1 MHAHSADALLQTA
14 LGFRAAQALLCAVE
28 LGLFSELARGPRTAR
43 QLLRALGLSERA
55 APDLL
60 DALVAMGVLDRE
72 GDDAQA
78 VYLNTRAASRYLDR
92 RSADYLGGVLEAAHP
107 EGYRRWGEL
116 GPALKGAAV
125 PLQRDTRPAVA
136 AGHPF
141 GYALDALA
149 AGLDGAAWRSLACVD
164 PAGDRLAAALGARHP
179 QLRVARVALNAPLPA
194 VDAIVLV
201 GVLGEISVDAK
212 RQWIARAH
220 AALPDDGGLIAIEPL
235 IDDARR
241 QNLHA
246 LLASLDALLAPGG
259 DGVGF
264 SGADFDRWCRAAG
277 FRETSVLALDAA
289 CSLAR
294 ARK

>member
-1 MHAHSADALLQTA
+1 MHPRSADALLQTA
-14 LGFRAAQALLCAVE
+14 LGFRAAQALLCAID
-28 LGLFSELARGPRTAR
+28 LGLFSELARGPRTLR
-43 QLLRALGLSERA
+43 QLRRALGLSERA

-78 VYLNTRAASRYLDR
+78 VYLNTRAASHYLDR
-92 RSADYLGGVLEAAHP
+92 RSPGYLGGVLEAARAQ
-107 EGYRRWGEL
+107 GYRRWGEL
-116 GPALKGAAV
+116 GAALKDSAV
-125 PLQRDTRPAVA
+125 PLQRDTRPAAA

-141 GYALDALA
+141 GHALGALA
-149 AGLDGAAWRSLACVD
+149 EGLDGAAWRSVACVD
-164 PAGDRLAAALGARHP
+164 PAGDQLAGALGARCP
-179 QLRVARVALNAPLPA
+179 QLRIARVALNAPLPA

-201 GVLGEISVDAK
+201 GVLGEIGVDAK

-220 AALPDDGGLIAIEPL
+220 AALPADGALIAVEPL

-241 QNLHA
+241 QGLHA
-246 LLASLDALLAPGG
+246 LLASLDAMLARGG

-264 SGADFDRWCRAAG
+264 SAADFDRWCRAAG
-277 FRETSVLALDAA
+277 FRETSVLPLDAA
-289 CSLAR
+289 CCLAR